1 MFKWLAVTAATAI
14 ALPLGLLFVAAA
26 VPAIG
31 SAAGIYAGG
40 PSALALADIPA
51 SYLAWYMN
59 AAQTCPGLPWAVLA
73 GIGKA
78 ESDHGRSH
86 ASGCIRARTLRAP
99 RGRCNFC
106 RPRSRSTRSTATTTV
121 GWISMTRRMRSSR
134 RRRCCAPPPANTPNS
149 GSPPPAHSSAGS
161 PPTAAT
167 PPRSP
172 NPTSTPGTPPTAST
186 SGRERVGR
194 RRFRPVLPQPP
205 RRPAAAV
212 RRLGLHPGTDI
223 DAYAAAAL
231 DSASLA
237 APAAPLAR
245 RRACPS
251 RASRCHRHRHRLA
264 APGPH
269 AREGIG
275 RCHLLDGRRGEGAA
289 ALREALAIY
298 QRIGSPNAQR
308 VERPRVTTAYDP
320 QPSMT
325 GQT

>member
-86 ASGCIRARTLRAP
+86 DLGCIRARTLRAP

-106 RPRSRSTRSTATTTV
+106 RPRRRTRSTATTTV

-186 SGRERVGR
+186 SGRDESV
-194 RRFRPVLPQPP
+194 
-205 RRPAAAV
+205 AAAFGLSYRNLPADQQRLF
-212 RRLGLHPGTDI
+212 RRLGLHPGTDPRR
-223 DAYAAAAL
+223 L
-231 DSASLA
+231 RRGR
-237 APAAPLAR
+237 PGQRQPGHRPQAPLR
-245 RRACPS
+245 PPKGMPVTS
-251 RASRCHRHRHRLA
+251 KPFHRHRHRLA
-264 APGPH
+264 APGH
-269 AREGIG
+269 TRTG
-275 RCHLLDGRRGEGAA
+275 RHRPMPPPGRPARRGRA

-308 VERPRVTTAYDP
+308 VETTLRDH
-320 QPSMT
+320 
-325 GQT
+325 GL